1 MVVRRIASLL
11 PHRSRRGR
19 HGGRGRTGAGAGR
32 QVPRWRRWLLVG
44 VVELVVLALGAG
56 AAMAGYAGTVPLPS
70 DPVVPQA
77 SVLYYRDGQTE
88 LARLGVTSR
97 QDVSL
102 DQVPV
107 PVRQA
112 VLAAEDRSFHGHPG
126 VSWRGLTR
134 AVVRNVSDGAAQGA
148 STITQQYVRNAYLT
162 QERTAER
169 KAKEIVLAL
178 KIERR
183 YGKDEILERYL
194 NTIYFGRGAYGI
206 GAAAHAYFGVGVDRL
221 SVEQGAVL
229 ASVIKDPYNFDP
241 AVDPAGAADRWRWI
255 LTAMSELG
263 WIEAGA
269 VTAARYPEITP
280 EAPGPAAL
288 TGPLGQIVDQVERE
302 LATQG
307 VSAQSLRT
315 AGLKIVTHID
325 EQVQA
330 AALDQVAATLRDQP
344 KGLRAALVA
353 VEPATGAVRGYYGGS
368 RGVGYFDDALAPRA
382 PGAAFRPVVLA
393 TGLTRGI
400 ASGSIWDGSSP
411 RNFPD
416 RGGVPLYNRDNEQC
430 PVCSLDY
437 AMVRSLN
444 TPYYALAEAVGP
456 ESVREL
462 AVRIGVPQKY
472 QGRRSLVDEPG
483 APAPG
488 RTRADIALGRYPVAP
503 ADLASAYATF
513 AAEGVHT
520 QRRFVD
526 QVISSDGRRWA
537 VSPARRSEVLSPAV
551 AAELTAVLAKVVA
564 VHTPVRERPAAGMFG
579 TVGFGDTGESQEAW
593 MAGYTGDLAAV
604 VWIGRAEPGPLRDR
618 SKRPIRGE
626 GMAAALW
633 RDFLAAALHGR
644 PALDLPGSEGRDP
657 RILFGAAEPGRVDG
671 DRADRTDREAG
682 DRGAGDRPDKASPD
696 KTSPD
701 KEDPDQ
707 ENSVGRPDP
716 APTDPPTTGQPPKN
730 PSQTKPPTGPAPVD
744 PAATVR

>member
-1 MVVRRIASLL
+1 MI
-11 PHRSRRGR
+11 
-19 HGGRGRTGAGAGR
+19 
-32 QVPRWRRWLLVG
+32 G

-56 AAMAGYAGTVPLPS
+56 VAVAGYAGSVPLPS
-70 DPVVPQA
+70 EPVVPQA

-112 VLAAEDRSFHGHPG
+112 VLAAEDRSFHDHPG

-134 AVVRNVSDGAAQGA
+134 AVVRNVADGAAQGA

-183 YGKDEILERYL
+183 YRKDEILERYL

-229 ASVIKDPYNFDP
+229 ASVIKDPYHFDP
-241 AVDPAGAADRWRWI
+241 AVDPAGAADRWRWV

-269 VTAARYPEITP
+269 VAAARYPEITP

-288 TGPLGQIVDQVERE
+288 AGPLGQIVDQVERE
-302 LATQG
+302 LAALG

-315 AGLKIVTHID
+315 AGLTVVTHID
-325 EQVQA
+325 EQVQT
-330 AALDQVAATLRDQP
+330 AALDRVAATLKDQP

-393 TGLTRGI
+393 TGLIKGI
-400 ASGSIWDGSSP
+400 SAGSIWDGRSP
-411 RNFPD
+411 RSFRD

-430 PVCSLDY
+430 PVCSLDF
-437 AMVRSLN
+437 AMLRSLN

-488 RTRADIALGRYPVAP
+488 STRADIALGRYPVAP
-503 ADLASAYATF
+503 ADLASVYATF
-513 AAEGVHT
+513 AAEGVHA

-526 QVISSDGRRWA
+526 RVISADGRHWA
-537 VSPARRSEVLSPAV
+537 VPPARRAQVLPPAV

-579 TVGFGDTGESQEAW
+579 TVGFGDTVESQEAW

-604 VWIGRAEPGPLRDR
+604 VWLGQAEPGPLRDR
-618 SKRPIRGE
+618 AKRPIRGE
-626 GMAAALW
+626 GMAAELW
-633 RDFLAAALHGR
+633 RDFLAAALQGR
-644 PALDLPGSEGRDP
+644 PVAALPGAVGDDQ
-657 RILFGAAEPGRVDG
+657 RISYRAGGPDQAAG
-671 DRADRTDREAG
+671 DRADRQARERRTG
-682 DRGAGDRPDKASPD
+682 GQQ
-696 KTSPD
+696 
-701 KEDPDQ
+701 DP
-707 ENSVGRPDP
+707 GRLVERQDEQKP
-716 APTDPPTTGQPPKN
+716 N
-730 PSQTKPPTGPAPVD
+730 PEPTGPPSDAPSGATPPKDPSRPTSPATAGPAAVD
-744 PAATVR
+744 PAAPVR